1 MQPADILVNS
11 KALLLRISVI
21 TGWVNPE
28 GPMLNILVDQFS
40 KKLAESYKNVNA
52 DEVEYAFR
60 TYGTTVKDWG
70 KQMNLSL
77 IDEVMI
83 TYLQSRKEIS
93 AKEEQKA
100 LLGTPEPN
108 VELSDEEMADWLA
121 FTADRV
127 KGQRFALEMIPI
139 PIYEWLDRNGR
150 ILASAEVKRGYLEM
164 AVVYRHG
171 QLMEL
176 AETDISA
183 RSLFLEF
190 SQMKQ
195 AGEFK
200 GAHIDNLKDIAKK
213 MILWDMILKNKL

>member
-127 KGQRFALEMIPI
+127 KGQRFILEMIPI

-171 QLMEL
+171 RLMEL

-190 SQMKQ
+190 SRMKQ